1 MRKIR
6 TLLAALLLA
15 FTSMTASAQPM
26 SYMSMCNNA
35 RFITDRMAYTLGITA
50 IDLIDDLFRINF
62 DYICGVNDYLDD
74 VAMGYRYNDYM
85 AVCYERDRA
94 IQRLLGMTLWN
105 RVMTYDYFY
114 RPIVFNDCRWS
125 FGIYVH
131 DSNIHHF
138 YHHVP
143 RYYNTYHGGH
153 YFAGMRPYPG
163 GGRGPRGVIP
173 SRRDYH
179 HPGFN
184 QPAHRDGGVA
194 HRDGGNS
201 NSGYHVGNTSH
212 NSDGYNRNPGNA
224 SDYNR
229 NPGNTSDYNRNPGNA
244 GGYSHNQVNTSNS
257 SINPNR
263 GGHGGY
269 NGTTNVGGR
278 NSGSIG
284 NSGGNRGNSSR
295 STTNFNSSSRSSH
308 TRSSGSANRTG
319 GTSGSHRSGGHR

>member
-143 RYYNTYHGGH
+143 RYYNTYHGGY

-173 SRRDYH
+173 SRPNYH

-184 QPAHRDGGVA
+184 QPARRDGGVA

-201 NSGYHVGNTSH
+201 NSGYHMGGNNH
-212 NSDGYNRNPGNA
+212 NSDGYNRNPGN
-224 SDYNR
+224 S
-229 NPGNTSDYNRNPGNA
+229 GGYNRNPGNA
-244 GGYSHNQVNTSNS
+244 GGNNHNQGYTPNS
-257 SINPNR
+257 SNNTNHER
-263 GGHGGY
+263 HGGY
-269 NGTTNVGGR
+269 NGTHNGGGHNSGNVG
-278 NSGSIG
+278 NAGSYR
-284 NSGGNRGNSSR
+284 GGGSR
-295 STTNFNSSSRSSH
+295 SATNFNSSSRSS
-308 TRSSGSANRTG
+308 RSGSSGPANRTG
-319 GTSGSHRSGGHR
+319 GTSGAHRSGGHR